1 MQILHWQTATRFY
14 HAELSEDLF
23 AAHVLELSWGGRG
36 RRAQRRVTHPFGTHC
51 EAATAL
57 RAVARRRASRG
68 YSLVFEVP
76 HDPSRH

>member
-1 MQILHWQTATRFY
+1 MQILHWQTSTRFY

-23 AAHVLELSWGGRG
+23 ASHVLELSWGGRG
-36 RRAQRRVTHPFGTHC
+36 RRPQGRITHPFGTLR

-57 RAVARRRASRG
+57 LAVERRRVSRG